1 MAARNRTDARPRI
14 ATDQP
19 DGLCRVKLSEHETAG
34 TMAVVLRSLASQLE
48 RYPRD
53 RRVTGLHIR
62 RETRELIVTLGGD
75 ADGKKAADSPTAHI
89 SADGQ

>member
-1 MAARNRTDARPRI
+1 MARNRTGARPRI
-14 ATDQP
+14 AADQP
-19 DGLCRVKLSEHETAG
+19 DNIARVKLGEHETAG

-62 RETRELIVTLGGD
+62 RETREVVITLESGGE
-75 ADGKKAADSPTAHI
+75 KA
-89 SADGQ
+89 